1 MATANSL
8 TIHERADIQE
18 TLAAGDPAAHDPVE
32 RTAVQKLVHPLRN
45 HPCAVELLDRMAEPP
60 LFGEAKFDPLL
71 QLFGRLAADTQ
82 FYEMKGHGPRF
93 AQMRVWVNAALVNNR
108 AEIRNGGGGTA
119 RNRSAAESAFHHVDG

>member
-1 MATANSL
+1 
-8 TIHERADIQE
+8 
-18 TLAAGDPAAHDPVE
+18 
-32 RTAVQKLVHPLRN
+32 KLVHPLRN

-119 RNRSAAESAFHHVDG
+119 RNRSAAESAFHHVDGKAPEARLLVALVHVETGLPHGLDGGVEGD